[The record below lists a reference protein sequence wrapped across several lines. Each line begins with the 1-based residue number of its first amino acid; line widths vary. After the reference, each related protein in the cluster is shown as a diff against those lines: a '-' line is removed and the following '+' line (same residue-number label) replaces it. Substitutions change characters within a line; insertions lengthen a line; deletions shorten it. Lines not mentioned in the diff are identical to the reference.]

1 MKIEDQLKQRSN
13 GQCELCTEAAPLTAY
28 EVKPEKNIGVDGYVH
43 ICNTCVEQVDK
54 KTPLDVNR
62 WQILSTTM
70 WSEYPAVQVLA
81 WRLLNRLKAE
91 SWAAEQLDLLY
102 LDDDNLAW
110 ANALG
115 DADADASKDQF
126 HKDSNGNLLQNG
138 DSVVLTQTLDV
149 KGSTIKAKVGT
160 VVKNI
165 RLVPDNHE
173 QIEGKVEGQTIVILT
188 KYLRKQLS

>member
-1 MKIEDQLKQRSN
+1 MKLEDQLKSRSN
-13 GQCELCTEAAPLTAY
+13 NECELCTENAPLSVY
-28 EVKPEKNIGVDGYVH
+28 EVQPARNIGIDGYVH
-43 ICNTCVEQVDK
+43 ICNTCIEQVDK
-54 KTPLDVNR
+54 KTPLDYNR

-81 WRLLNRLKAE
+81 WRLLNRLKSQ
-91 SWAAEQLDLLY
+91 SWAAEQLELLY
-102 LDDDNLAW
+102 LDEDNLAW

-115 DADADASKDQF
+115 DADADATNDQF
-126 HKDSNGNLLQNG
+126 HTDSNGHLLQNG
-138 DSVVLTQTLDV
+138 DTVVLTQTLDV
-149 KGSTIKAKVGT
+149 KGSTIKARVGT

-173 QIEGKVEGQTIVILT
+173 QIEGKVEGQMIVILT